1 MFLDTQ
7 TITVTEGKNSM
18 TLRQHM
24 TLAQEAHFRGE
35 LTAAARAFD
44 GYLVQEQWEWLL
56 LRAYLA
62 SWSGPAFQDGRTLMP
77 CTYDNIDRLDPND
90 PLVLKARK
98 QAYDQHFP
106 RLPDDAPKGQK
117 KRRTASGSASQTAG
131 SPD

>member
-1 MFLDTQ
+1 MFLDSQ
-7 TITVTEGKNSM
+7 TITVTEGENSM

-44 GYLVQEQWEWLL
+44 GYLATEQWEWLL

-62 SWSGPAFQDGRTLMP
+62 SWSGPAFRNGRDPIP

-90 PLVLKARK
+90 PLVIKARR
-98 QAYDQHFP
+98 QAWEIHFP
-106 RLPDDAPKGQK
+106 KLPDDAPKGQK
-117 KRRTASGSASQTAG
+117 KRRTATGSASSAAT